1 MLPLV
6 QPPHN
11 PNPQANRRIQVH
23 NPQYY
28 DAIEPD
34 PEALYEEDRQPDP
47 LDEYYEYM
55 AERYSFWNDPR
66 CYKMEA
72 GY

>member
-1 MLPLV
+1 V
-6 QPPHN
+6 S
-11 PNPQANRRIQVH
+11 
-23 NPQYY
+23 NPQYC
-28 DAIEPD
+28 DPIEQD
-34 PEALYEEDRQPDP
+34 HEALNEESFSNDP

-55 AERYSFWNDPR
+55 AERYAFWNDPR

>member
-1 MLPLV
+1 M
-6 QPPHN
+6 
-11 PNPQANRRIQVH
+11 H

-55 AERYSFWNDPR
+55 AERYAFWNDPR